1 MLAQG
6 QLAAT
11 AGAIYTVGAATTGQV
26 KTIILFNAGAG
37 ANTVKLYAVPN
48 SGGSVGTA
56 AAANQFY
63 EQSIPSKST
72 IEFSP
77 AYPFEYSAQNDTI
90 QGEATNATEVTYFVS
105 GVES

>member
-11 AGAIYTVGAATTGQV
+11 AGAIYTVGAATTARV
-26 KTIILFNAGAG
+26 KTIILFNAGSA
-37 ANTVKLYAVPN
+37 ANLVKLYAVPN
-48 SGGSVGTA
+48 ASGAVGTA

-63 EQSIPSKST
+63 EQSIPSKT
-72 IEFSP
+72 TVEFSP
-77 AYPFEYSAQNDTI
+77 AFPLEYSAQNDTI
-90 QGEATNATEVTYFVS
+90 QGQAAIANNVTYLVN

>member
-26 KTIILFNAGAG
+26 KTIILFNSGAG
-37 ANTVKLYAVPN
+37 TNVVKLYAVPN

-56 AAANQFY
+56 AASNQFY
-63 EQSIPSKST
+63 EESIPSKTT

-90 QGEATNATEVTYFVS
+90 QGEATNASQVSYFIH